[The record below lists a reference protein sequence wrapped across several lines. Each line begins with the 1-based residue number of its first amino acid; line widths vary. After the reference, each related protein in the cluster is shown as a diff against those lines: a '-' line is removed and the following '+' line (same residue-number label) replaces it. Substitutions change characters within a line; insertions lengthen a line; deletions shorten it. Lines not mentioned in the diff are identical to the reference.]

1 MSDHTYQHYLFFEV
15 KPEFY
20 QRSSSDQET
29 AKKVFAKLISS
40 QKSLNITAYVS
51 AGFTAGATFML
62 WCRSG
67 DPAAV
72 QNVLPQVWRTA
83 LGADLTLVQSY
94 FGLVRPSPYS
104 GRTGKP
110 EQDMNQFT
118 DRLPYF
124 ILYPFT
130 KTHDWYQ
137 LSPEN
142 RRSIMGQHIK
152 TGVAHPEIRQCL
164 LYSTGLSNQEFMVSY
179 ETASLEEFQDL
190 VMEMRYTVGRPYTL
204 SDTPVYTCIHK
215 PVAELMDWL

>member
-1 MSDHTYQHYLFFEV
+1 MDDLRYQHYLFFEV
-15 KPEFY
+15 TPSFY
-20 QRSSSDQET
+20 QLPSPDQAA
-29 AKKVFAKLISS
+29 AKKSFAKLITGSKFS
-40 QKSLNITAYVS
+40 ITTYAS
-51 AGFTAGATFML
+51 AGFTAGTTFML
-62 WCRSG
+62 WCRAG

-72 QNVLPQVWRTA
+72 QNWLPLLWRTS
-83 LGADLTLVQSY
+83 LGAHLELRQAY

-110 EQDMNQFT
+110 DQDMNQFK

-137 LSPEN
+137 LSPDN

-164 LYSTGLSNQEFMVSY
+164 LYSTGLGNQEFMVAY
-179 ETASLEEFQDL
+179 ETAALEEFQDL
-190 VMEMRYTVGRPYTL
+190 VMEMRSTVGRPYTL
-204 SDTPVYTCIHK
+204 SDTPIYTCLHK
-215 PVAELMDWL
+215 PADELMSWL